1 MVMKQHFL
9 QTPARVIAGVAL
21 MFGSALTGGADD
33 STAAPLGAVPA
44 APTSQVQLSYGATEV
59 TQLAKAKVADDTI
72 VAFVQNSGRAYSLTA
87 PEILA
92 LRSGGVSDRVITA
105 MLEQQ
110 TKKQTDAA
118 AQPASAPPPPAPQPD
133 AASQPAPP
141 ATPATTCAPAPAVT
155 YVPSVPAYAPAS
167 TVYVP
172 YAAPT
177 YYYAPY
183 YGYSYPA
190 VSLSLGFGFGG
201 YYGGHYHGGGG
212 FHGGR
217 R

>member
-1 MVMKQHFL
+1 MKQHFL

-92 LRSGGVSDRVITA
+92 LRSEGVSDRVITA
-105 MLEQQ
+105 MLEEQ

-118 AQPASAPPPPAPQPD
+118 ARSAAAAPLAPQPD
-133 AASQPAPP
+133 TVSQPAPVP
-141 ATPATTCAPAPAVT
+141 AAPATTYAPAPAVT
-155 YVPSVPAYAPAS
+155 YVQTVPAYAPAS